1 MVFRYFSYRN
11 NQVLTIE
18 LLNFFIYTQI
28 ELSI

>member
-11 NQVLTIE
+11 SQVFTIE